1 VSDSSNSHHLHD
13 DHVHH
18 PIGEWNGLAGVR
30 MLVAPTAGRLRHLPP
45 EYFHDGH
52 EWVTKEQV
60 VAVVEQGAT
69 RAEVRSPVEGRVSG
83 FLARDGEPV
92 AAGQP
97 IAWLEVATARE
108 IAERR
113 RSAR

>member
-1 VSDSSNSHHLHD
+1 VSDSPNSHHPHD
-13 DHVHH
+13 EHGHAM
-18 PIGEWNGLAGVR
+18 GEWHGLAGVR
-30 MLVAPTAGRLRHLPP
+30 MLVAPAAGRLRHLPP
-45 EYFHDGH
+45 EFFHDGH

-60 VAVVEQGAT
+60 VAVIEQGTT